1 MCGPPSHALRPIP
14 MTEPPPPKPG
24 AAPRPEFKA
33 EPLPE
38 GGWGL
43 FVLGRRV
50 KTPARRPLVLPTQ
63 ALAGLAAA
71 SDGSDLP
78 PGRRLAFTA
87 IDRVSDTR
95 EAVAGEI
102 ASYAGSDL
110 LCYFADAPDALAE
123 REETLWGPWLDWAKA
138 ELGVE
143 LVRTRGVVH
152 AAQPPEALARI
163 RDLSLELDDFS
174 LTGLAAATPL
184 LGSAVLAFALQ
195 RGALSGEAAFDLS
208 RLDEA
213 FQQERWGV
221 DDEAAERTAALA
233 AEARF
238 LERWLAACRGD

>member
-1 MCGPPSHALRPIP
+1 MTAPSTTHPGP
-14 MTEPPPPKPG
+14 
-24 AAPRPEFKA
+24 APRPEFKP

-43 FVLGRRV
+43 TVLGRRV

-63 ALAGLAAA
+63 ALAELAAA
-71 SDGSDLP
+71 NDGSELP

-95 EAVAGEI
+95 EAVAEEV
-102 ASYAGSDL
+102 AKFAGSDL
-110 LCYFADAPDALAE
+110 LCYFADTPEALAE
-123 REETLWGPWLDWAKA
+123 REEALWGPWLDWAKA

-143 LVRTRGVVH
+143 LKRTRGISH
-152 AAQPPEALARI
+152 APQPAEALERI
-163 RDLSLELDDFS
+163 RAAALELDDFS

-184 LGSAVLAFALQ
+184 FGSAVLAFALQ
-195 RGALSGEAAFDLS
+195 RGALSGEAAFQLS

-221 DDEAAERTAALA
+221 DAEAAERTAALA
-233 AEARF
+233 AEARL
-238 LERWLAACRGD
+238 LERWLEACRTD